1 MNWNF
6 NFNIKDTTKI
16 YRKYHLSSSHNP
28 YLQMKKAPRRDYSV
42 KDLDSQD
49 KVVKFNLDDI
59 LHSSTDSEF
68 LNTILKRRTSWDF
81 TKKDMTVQD
90 LKEIL
95 YYSFGVSDMKEKK
108 RTYPSGGQFYSVE
121 IYIIP
126 TKRMVSNRVLDS
138 KVYKYNVNKNEL
150 VEMADVDLTKINQ
163 ISASLDVGFFTLENC
178 QFTVFLVG
186 NDKDIS
192 IKYLDLTYRI
202 MLLEAGHMAQN
213 FLLVNTY
220 FNYSTVPIGGF
231 NEGIIKE
238 LLNIDENDMILY
250 TLFGG

>member
-1 MNWNF
+1 MKWNF

-42 KDLDSQD
+42 KDLDAQN
-49 KVVKFNLDDI
+49 KIVKYNLDDI
-59 LHSSTDSEF
+59 LESPIDSEF
-68 LNTILKRRTSWDF
+68 LNTILKRRTSWNF
-81 TKKDMTVQD
+81 TKKDMSVQE
-90 LKEIL
+90 LKQIL
-95 YYSFGVSDMKEKK
+95 FYSFGVSDVSEMK

-121 IYIIP
+121 IYVIP
-126 TKRMVSNRVLDS
+126 TERMVRNNILDS

-150 VEMADVDLTKINQ
+150 VEIADVDLTKINQ
-163 ISASLDVGFFTLENC
+163 ISASIDVGFFTLEDC

-220 FNYSTVPIGGF
+220 FNYSTVPIGGY

-238 LLNIDENDMILY
+238 LLNIDKNDMVLY
-250 TLFGG
+250 TLLGG